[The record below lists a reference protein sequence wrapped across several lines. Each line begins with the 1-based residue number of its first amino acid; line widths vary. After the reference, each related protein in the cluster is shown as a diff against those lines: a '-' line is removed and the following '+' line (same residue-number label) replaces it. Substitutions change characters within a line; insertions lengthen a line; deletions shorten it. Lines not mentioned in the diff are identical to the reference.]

1 VISNS
6 CEIFNS
12 NDFSICEKCK
22 SGYLRVMDSKTCVD
36 KCPPTYTLHRDEK
49 ECHLDVKIE
58 AKVKRIKAA
67 SYSFTVITNVLSIF

>member
-1 VISNS
+1 
-6 CEIFNS
+6 
-12 NDFSICEKCK
+12 
-22 SGYLRVMDSKTCVD
+22 MDSKTCVD
-36 KCPPTYTLHRDEK
+36 KCPPNYTLHRDEK